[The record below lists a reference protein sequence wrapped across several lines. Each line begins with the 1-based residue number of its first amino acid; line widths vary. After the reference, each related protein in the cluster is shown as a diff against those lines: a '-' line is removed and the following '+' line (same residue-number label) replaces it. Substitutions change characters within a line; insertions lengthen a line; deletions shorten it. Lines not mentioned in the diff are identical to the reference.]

1 MMRLFVALELPEAER
16 GRLARLQRGL
26 RGARWVGPEALH
38 LTLRFI
44 GEVDGRQA
52 EDIDA
57 ALTTLRFD
65 AFPLVLAGVGRFGEG
80 RKLRAL
86 WVGVEEN
93 PMLLRLQTKIEQLL
107 QRAGLSPEARKFKP
121 HITLARFK
129 GGNASRAVEFLA
141 QHALFRGEAF
151 LVRQVILYSSFLGQS
166 GALHRAEALYELIT
180 EGGRASSRDG

>member
-1 MMRLFVALELPEAER
+1 MRLFVALELPEAER
-16 GRLARLQRGL
+16 GRLARLQHGL
-26 RGARWVGPEALH
+26 RGARWVAPEALH

-44 GEVDGRQA
+44 GNVDGRQA

-65 AFPLVLAGVGRFGEG
+65 AFPLALAGIGRFGEG

-93 PMLLRLQTKIEQLL
+93 PLLLRLQTKIEQLL
-107 QRAGLSPEARKFKP
+107 QRAGLPPEARKFKP

-129 GGNASRAVEFLA
+129 GGKGSRVEEFLA
-141 QHALFRGEAF
+141 QHTLFRSEAF
-151 LVRQVILYSSFLGQS
+151 LVRQVVLYSSFLGHG
-166 GALHRAEALYELIT
+166 GALYRVEALYELIT
-180 EGGRASSRDG
+180 EGGHASSRDG

>member
-1 MMRLFVALELPEAER
+1 MRLFVALELPEAER
-16 GRLARLQRGL
+16 GRLARLQHGL
-26 RGARWVGPEALH
+26 RGARWVAPEALH

-44 GEVDGRQA
+44 GNVDGRQA

-65 AFPLVLAGVGRFGEG
+65 AFPLALAGIGRFGEG

-93 PMLLRLQTKIEQLL
+93 PLLLRLQTKIEQLL
-107 QRAGLSPEARKFKP
+107 QRAGLPPEARKFKP

-129 GGNASRAVEFLA
+129 GGKGSRVEEFLA
-141 QHALFRGEAF
+141 QHTLFRSEAF
-151 LVRQVILYSSFLGQS
+151 LVRQVVLYSSFLGHG
-166 GALHRAEALYELIT
+166 GALHRAEARYELIPK
-180 EGGRASSRDG
+180 EDNNDP